1 MEFFVIAIII
11 IIGAILGAMSVPHM
25 RKTILGGGGVLFI
38 ILLAAT
44 GMVIIPAGHVGVV
57 DVFGKVQATSLESG
71 LRAKLPWARIIMMNI
86 QLQELKETAEVPAK
100 NGLNLRMDI
109 SVWYRLNPATAPKV
123 YRELSVNYAIT
134 VVGPLMRSE
143 LRAVTALFE
152 PMFLYTSSRTLV
164 ASSIIEAAAPILLE
178 KGVTIE
184 KVLLREVTP
193 PNEVRKAI
201 EQVTAA
207 ENEARRME
215 FVIAKE
221 TQEAERKRIEA
232 KGISDFQKIV
242 MRDITEGLLR
252 WKGIEATAKLAESAN
267 AKMVIIGSGKDGL
280 PVILSP

>member
-1 MEFFVIAIII
+1 MEFFVIAVII
-11 IIGAILGAMSVPHM
+11 IIGALLGAMSVPHM
-25 RKTILGGGGVLFI
+25 RKTVLGVGGILFI

-44 GMVIIPAGHVGVV
+44 GMVVIPAGHVGVV
-57 DVFGKVQATSLESG
+57 DVFGKVQMTSLPSG
-71 LRAKLPWARIIMMNI
+71 LRAKLPWARVIMMNI

-109 SVWYRLNPATAPKV
+109 SAWYQLDPATAPIV
-123 YRELSVNYAIT
+123 YRDLSINYPIT
-134 VVGPLMRSE
+134 VVAPLIRSE
-143 LRAVTALFE
+143 LRAVTAMHE
-152 PMFLYTSSRTLV
+152 PMFLYTSDRSLI
-164 ASSIIEAAAPILLE
+164 ANNIIESAAPILAE

-184 KVLLREVTP
+184 RVLLREVTP
-193 PNEVRKAI
+193 PDEVRKAI

-207 ENEARRME
+207 ENESRRME
-215 FVIAKE
+215 FILTKE

-242 MRDITEGLLR
+242 MKDITEGLLR

-280 PVILSP
+280 PIILSP

>member
-1 MEFFVIAIII
+1 MEFFVIIAIII
-11 IIGAILGAMSVPHM
+11 VGTIMGAMTVPHM
-25 RKTILGGGGVLFI
+25 RTTILAVGGALFI
-38 ILLAAT
+38 ILLLAT
-44 GMVIIPAGHVGVV
+44 GMVIVPAGHVGVV
-57 DVFGKVQATSLESG
+57 DVFGKVRVTSLESG
-71 LRAKLPWARIIMMNI
+71 LRAKLPWARVIMMNI

-109 SVWYRLNPATAPKV
+109 SVWYRLNGVTAPKV
-123 YRELSVNYAIT
+123 YRELSMSYAVT
-134 VVGPLMRSE
+134 VVAPLMRSE
-143 LRAVTALFE
+143 LRAVTAMYE
-152 PMFLYTSSRTLV
+152 PMFLYTSGRTLI
-164 ASSIIEAAAPILLE
+164 ADNIIEAAKPILHE
-178 KGVTIE
+178 KGITIE

-232 KGISDFQKIV
+232 RGISDFQKIV

-252 WKGIEATAKLAESAN
+252 WKGIEATAKLAESSN

-280 PVILSP
+280 PIILSP